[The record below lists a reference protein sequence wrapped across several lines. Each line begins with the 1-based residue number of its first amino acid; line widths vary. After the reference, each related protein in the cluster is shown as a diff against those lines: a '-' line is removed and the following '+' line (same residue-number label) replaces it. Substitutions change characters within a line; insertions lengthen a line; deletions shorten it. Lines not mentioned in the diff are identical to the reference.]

1 MTKLINFIIIVLIII
16 FGSLAALA
24 YFNLWPFGQK
34 TGTIQTGKNKSESS
48 CVILDEIYCNQ
59 GEFVYNENSFL
70 VGIGFKLPKGTKIY
84 APFKGKMESPDTKVE
99 MEGNIYRASILL
111 DVTSDNYNQQPTKT
125 IFTALGYHQSETKDI
140 FAKDDVFALV
150 GDSIV
155 DSKLGD
161 YNLILD
167 FRVFYNR
174 TNQWYTDIN
183 LLRQFFKEVKD

>member
-16 FGSLAALA
+16 FGSVAALA
-24 YFNLWPFGQK
+24 YFDLWPFSQK
-34 TGTIQTGKNKSESS
+34 TIINLKEKNQGESS
-48 CVILDEIYCNQ
+48 CVILDEIYCDK
-59 GEFVYNENSFL
+59 GEFVYNEKAYL

-99 MEGNIYRASILL
+99 IEGNIYRSSILL
-111 DVTSDNYNQQPTKT
+111 DITSDNYVQQPTKT
-125 IFTALGYHQSETKDI
+125 IFTALGYHQQETKNT

-150 GDSIV
+150 SDSPV

-161 YNLILD
+161 YNLILN

-174 TNQWYTDIN
+174 TNQWYTNIN